1 MGTPAF
7 FMASRAF
14 SFSPMSRVI
23 SGGGPINLILQVSAT
38 SAKLAFSA
46 KSPYPGWIA
55 STLAIS
61 AALITAGIL
70 R

>member
-7 FMASRAF
+7 FMAARAF
-14 SFSPMSRVI
+14 SFSPISRVI
-23 SGGGPINLILQVSAT
+23 SGGGPMNLMLQVSVT

-46 KSPYPGWIA
+46 SNPYPGWMA
-55 STLAIS
+55 STFVIS
-61 AALITAGIL
+61 AALITAGML